1 MSILRDIF
9 RRKGRSIL
17 TITGIG
23 IGVFA
28 LVVLGAVAENM
39 NVYVGK
45 LVGYYDEV
53 IVVVESKD
61 ANFVGMS
68 LGTRPL
74 SMDTVDKL
82 RAYPGVAEVSPQ
94 VNLLLEDKYASV
106 IPPMALG
113 TEADSK
119 DYASFPLSEGRRIRE
134 GESRVAVLGVDLAQQ
149 RGIGVGGII
158 TLHGKRFTVVGLMDR
173 TFVNLLDSSAFI
185 PLADAQQLY
194 YTSLPESFQQGVN
207 PQDLVL
213 QVNVYAQKGVNPDE
227 LAVKIGRDTEG
238 ILATGPTKM
247 MDTVNGLIGLIN
259 AVVWSMAAIALIVSA
274 LSIINTMTMAV
285 GERTREIGVK
295 RALGASRWRVG
306 RDVLLESAVMGALGG
321 VGGLVLGALVAT
333 GLNAAMVSATGT
345 SILLVTGRLLLGT
358 LVFAIALGIMGGLW
372 PARHASRLDPSAA
385 LAYE

>member
-1 MSILRDIF
+1 VSVFRDIF
-9 RRKGRSIL
+9 RRKGRSVL

-53 IVVVESKD
+53 IVVVESRD

-74 SMDTVDKL
+74 SMETVDKL
-82 RAYPGVAEVSPQ
+82 RGYPGVAEVSPQ
-94 VNLLLEDKYASV
+94 VNLLLEDEYAAV

-113 TEADSK
+113 TEPASR
-119 DYASFPLSEGRRIRE
+119 DYASFPLSAGRRIQE
-134 GESRVAVLGVDLAQQ
+134 GERRVAVLGVDLAEQ
-149 RGIGVGGII
+149 RGLGVGDTID
-158 TLHGKRFTVVGLMDR
+158 LHGTRFAITGLMDR
-173 TFVNLLDSSAFI
+173 TFVNLLDASAFI
-185 PLADAQQLY
+185 PLVDAQQLY
-194 YTSLPESFQQGVN
+194 FASLPEPFQQGID

-213 QVNVYAQKGVNPDE
+213 QVNVYADKGVDPDA
-227 LAVKIGRDTEG
+227 LALRIGRDIDG

-274 LSIINTMTMAV
+274 LSIVNTMTMAV
-285 GERTREIGVK
+285 SERTREIGVK

-306 RDVLLESAVMGALGG
+306 RDVLAEGAVMGALGG
-321 VGGLVLGALVAT
+321 IGGLVLGTVVAL
-333 GLNAAMVSATGT
+333 GLNAAMVAATGT

-358 LVFAIALGIMGGLW
+358 LVFAIVLGVIGGMW